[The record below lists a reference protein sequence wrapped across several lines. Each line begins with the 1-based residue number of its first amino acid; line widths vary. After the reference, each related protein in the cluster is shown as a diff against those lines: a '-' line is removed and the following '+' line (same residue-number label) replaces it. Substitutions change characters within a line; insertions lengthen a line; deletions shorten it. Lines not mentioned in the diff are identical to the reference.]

1 MGKLKALKEQRASA
15 YKALEQMRQECDG
28 REFTA
33 EEQQRWDTMLS
44 DYDKADEAV
53 EAEERYR
60 QLRPDNSKNE
70 EREPAEYRSA
80 FNDYILN
87 GANDISAESRAII
100 AQRTEAGGRENL
112 YAGRIVHENEVV
124 YTIRYRAG
132 LLAGMVVKD
141 GESLRKI
148 TSVHEEGRR
157 WRLHLKTTKT
167 DAED

>member
-1 MGKLKALKEQRASA
+1 MFNHCIEIH
-15 YKALEQMRQECDG
+15 
-28 REFTA
+28 
-33 EEQQRWDTMLS
+33 
-44 DYDKADEAV
+44 
-53 EAEERYR
+53 
-60 QLRPDNSKNE
+60 
-70 EREPAEYRSA
+70 EYREVRDA
-80 FNDYILN
+80 YNDRTKELQ
-87 GANDISAESRAII
+87 RVAICY

-141 GESLRKI
+141 GESIRKI
-148 TSVHEEGRR
+148 TSIHEEGRR

>member
-1 MGKLKALKEQRASA
+1 MFNHRIEIH
-15 YKALEQMRQECDG
+15 
-28 REFTA
+28 
-33 EEQQRWDTMLS
+33 
-44 DYDKADEAV
+44 
-53 EAEERYR
+53 
-60 QLRPDNSKNE
+60 
-70 EREPAEYRSA
+70 EYREVRDA
-80 FNDYILN
+80 YNDRTKELQRVAVCY
-87 GANDISAESRAII
+87 
-100 AQRTEAGGRENL
+100 AQHIEAGGRENL

-148 TSVHEEGRR
+148 TSIHEEGRR

>member
-1 MGKLKALKEQRASA
+1 MFNHRIEIH
-15 YKALEQMRQECDG
+15 
-28 REFTA
+28 
-33 EEQQRWDTMLS
+33 
-44 DYDKADEAV
+44 
-53 EAEERYR
+53 
-60 QLRPDNSKNE
+60 
-70 EREPAEYRSA
+70 EYREVRDA
-80 FNDYILN
+80 YNDRTKELQPVAVCY
-87 GANDISAESRAII
+87 

-141 GESLRKI
+141 GKSLRKI